1 MNLPSKTALEDSEA
15 QLQHAATKLGPLI
28 EMLQLRTESQPADP
42 VQWPRY
48 EADRA
53 LLSAMGHYFVA
64 VDNLAQTHG
73 QQVREMRKE
82 MSAAQMRYTQMG
94 IERDYYKTE
103 LQQANKRYYAN
114 LDLFTTLQTTLQNRL
129 PNATA

>member
-15 QLQHAATKLGPLI
+15 QLQYAATKLAPLI
-28 EMLQLRTESQPADP
+28 EMLQLRTESQPTDP

-53 LLSAMGHYFVA
+53 LLSAMSHYFTA
-64 VDNLAQTHG
+64 VDNLAETHG

-94 IERDYYKTE
+94 IERDYYQAE
-103 LQQANKRYYAN
+103 LQQANRRYYAN
-114 LDLFTTLQTTLQNRL
+114 LDLFTTLQNRF
-129 PNATA
+129 PNAAA